1 MAFEDYRDRILFA
14 MISLAVPGIIWMVVQ
29 VIHSVTHD
37 DVEKMIV
44 QARETDHYMRDRD
57 GIMRNLQILE
67 SLQVKNATDL
77 ERLRDNTFGNNEKI
91 WRELALIRIELERI
105 RVHENDAAFKK
116 KAD

>member
-1 MAFEDYRDRILFA
+1 MAFDDYRDRILFA
-14 MISLAVPGIIWMVVQ
+14 MFSLAVPGIIWMVVQ

-37 DVEKMIV
+37 EVEKMIV

-105 RVHENDAAFKK
+105 RVHENDAVAKK